1 MENSQIADWSS
12 PKYISGVV
20 NQLEREPSG
29 SPLKVGLVGTGYA
42 AQKRAEAFQ
51 ADSRSE
57 LLYVA
62 GSSPQRTAVFCE
74 SCGASP
80 LDSWEQLVACPE
92 LDLIAICTIN
102 SEHGAIARAVLE
114 AGKHAIVEYPLALSA
129 EEGQELSALAQR
141 QGKLLHVEHIELL
154 GGLHQAVR
162 QHLPQIGRPFYAR
175 YATLVGQR
183 PAPRRW
189 TYHQQ
194 RFGFPLIA
202 ALSRI
207 HRLTDLFGQVESV
220 SCQSRFWDAPESGY
234 FSSCLSAAQLQFSQG
249 LLGEIIYGKGEI
261 IWQEHRTLELQGE
274 AGALIFEGEVG
285 KLIQGSEVVPVEVGS
300 RRGLFARDT
309 ELVLDY
315 LWENKP
321 LYVNLE
327 ASLYALKVATAAS
340 QSAMTGNTIYNIA

>member
-1 MENSQIADWSS
+1 MLD
-12 PKYISGVV
+12 VM
-20 NQLEREPSG
+20 NQLEKAKCAT
-29 SPLKVGLVGTGYA
+29 PLKIGLVGTGYA

-62 GSSPQRTAVFCE
+62 GNFPQRTAVFCQ

-80 LDSWEQLVACPE
+80 LDSWKQLVARPE
-92 LDLIAICTIN
+92 LDLIAICTVN
-102 SEHGAIARAVLE
+102 SEHAAIARAVLQ
-114 AGKHAIVEYPLALSA
+114 AGKHALVEYPLALSVGEG
-129 EEGQELSALAQR
+129 EELAALAQR

-162 QHLPQIGRPFYAR
+162 QHLSQIGSPFYAR
-175 YATLVGQR
+175 YATLLGQR

-189 TYHQQ
+189 TYHQEK
-194 RFGFPLIA
+194 FGFPLIA

-207 HRLTDLFGQVESV
+207 HRLTDLFGKVESV
-220 SCQSRFWDAPESGY
+220 SCQSRLWDAPESGY
-234 FSSCLSAAQLQFSQG
+234 FTSCLSAAQLQFSNG
-249 LLGEIIYGKGEI
+249 VLAEIIYGKGEI

-274 AGALIFEGEVG
+274 GGALIFEGEAG

-321 LYVNLE
+321 LYVNIE
-327 ASLYALKVATAAS
+327 ASLYALKVAAAAF
-340 QSAMTGNTIYNIA
+340 QSATTGNTVVFSKETSIDQL